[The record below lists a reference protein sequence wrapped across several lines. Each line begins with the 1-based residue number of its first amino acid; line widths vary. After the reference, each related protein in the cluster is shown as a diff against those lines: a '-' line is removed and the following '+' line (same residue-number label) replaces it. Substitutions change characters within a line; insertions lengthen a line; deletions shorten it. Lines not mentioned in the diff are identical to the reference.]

1 MLCRYI
7 VVVVKVGL
15 GHRIFSS
22 FTEYLPVY
30 TSTYYVCANLV
41 CSIREGTYVFLCV
54 SVIRALIK
62 GLCENMRSY
71 VKVDYY
77 GTRFVKIKLLL
88 LLLKV
93 FTKHWIPKRKKVETC
108 FPSFFPI
115 SLLHVNSKHKT
126 RILLIYS
133 SSRRFSNP

>member
-1 MLCRYI
+1 MRRCSADIYCKSRTGSSNFLFFYW
-7 VVVVKVGL
+7 
-15 GHRIFSS
+15 IFACM
-22 FTEYLPVY
+22 
-30 TSTYYVCANLV
+30 CANLV
-41 CSIREGTYVFLCV
+41 YSIREGTYVFLCV
-54 SVIRALIK
+54 SMIRALIK

-71 VKVDYY
+71 VKVNYY
-77 GTRFVKIKLLL
+77 GTRFLKIKLLL
-88 LLLKV
+88 LLIYETLNSK
-93 FTKHWIPKRKKVETC
+93 KKKVETC